1 MAVTDVIM
9 PTKAM
14 KPMARMLIVSE
25 ALSFCAVKLCQ
36 AILMFSTW
44 AGERI
49 GMWLKY
55 TDLLLWEKTL

>member
-1 MAVTDVIM
+1 MMPIAIM
-9 PTKAM
+9 LM
-14 KPMARMLIVSE
+14 VSE